1 MLIYDSVSIHNKR
14 ATIMRDGYYKYYAR
28 EIDKNAPYPN
38 DVVIVYRPPEE
49 VKKAYKR
56 FLDLRRLPA
65 IASHPKSDL
74 NIYDENSYLH
84 GEGVLPNLR
93 LENGNL
99 LLDCQLK
106 LKGKAKEFYDKGIKE
121 ISCGWSGEYEKVEGK
136 DYHYIQKFKDF
147 NHIAI
152 LERGRCGNM
161 CSIKDNAIMDENIT
175 DGKKATIGETRNWQ
189 GKKYKKVAEGKWE
202 EQGEEKERKEEK
214 TDKNE
219 NLIQE
224 AKKYKS
230 ADEFIKKQGKIIFRG
245 GDISNKDEIDS
256 MGNLGSGIYFSTSK
270 KQASSFGNLVE
281 AILPDKL
288 ANKNTII
295 KRKQKLEISKKLNF
309 EIDDEDF
316 LNDENFID
324 FYSDYLCP
332 FLEGENIKQS
342 KLGEVIKDVTGFD
355 GITRDYGD
363 ADEILIFNTKK
374 IKTKQYLIDIW
385 NKANNK
391 SKGVLDMEINELE
404 KLVDDKIKE
413 NLAKIKDEEPKDEPN
428 DEVEEEPTADDL
440 ENVDTEETTEEPTA
454 EELENVE
461 VKDKAINDGKKA
473 SIGTIKTW
481 GGVKYKKVAEGKWE
495 KVEEQPSAFRE
506 KTQMKEGDLDK
517 IQAMKN
523 MLAKE
528 KKPVKDNSIE
538 DNDPI
543 NIYDKKI
550 EDMKISIRDAF
561 IENSKGTYEAVEMGI
576 VKAKETEGKT
586 PCEIKQMVVKRV
598 LDKEVNINDMGI
610 VNELFDVALKNYEN
624 PVWKKK
630 QNIKDSAIDW
640 RTKSQKEIEE
650 ACKLK

>member
-1 MLIYDSVSIHNKR
+1 MLIYDAVSIHNKR
-14 ATIMRDGYYKYYAR
+14 ATIMRDGYYKYYAK
-28 EIDKNAPYPN
+28 EVDKTAPYPN

-49 VKKAYKR
+49 VKKAHKR

-65 IASHPKSDL
+65 IANHPASDL
-74 NIYDENSYLH
+74 NIYDENSYLD

-93 LENGNL
+93 LENGTL

-106 LKGKAKEFYDKGIKE
+106 LKGKGKEFYDKGIKE
-121 ISCGWSGEYEKVEGK
+121 ISCGWSGEYEKVEGNK
-136 DYHYIQKFKDF
+136 DYQYIQKFKDF

-161 CSIKDNAIMDENIT
+161 CSIKDNAIMDEMIT
-175 DGKKATIGETRNWQ
+175 DGKKATIGETRTWQ

-202 EQGEEKERKEEK
+202 EQVEKK
-214 TDKNE
+214 D
-219 NLIQE
+219 NLTSKDITINRLIEE
-224 AKKYKS
+224 AKEYKS
-230 ADEFIKKQGKIIFRG
+230 ADEFIKEQPYSILKRQI
-245 GDISNKDEIDS
+245 GDK
-256 MGNLGSGIYFSTSK
+256 FK
-270 KQASSFGNLVE
+270 KVEPFGNLWKSKGYNIFIE
-281 AILPDKL
+281 PIRQ
-288 ANKNTII
+288 NTG
-295 KRKQKLEISKKLNF
+295 
-309 EIDDEDF
+309 
-316 LNDENFID
+316 
-324 FYSDYLCP
+324 
-332 FLEGENIKQS
+332 FLEYLRKSNFVESAQDAG
-342 KLGEVIKDVTGFD
+342 GGD
-355 GITRDYGD
+355 G
-363 ADEILIFNTKK
+363 
-374 IKTKQYLIDIW
+374 YLLVKVKPELDNKELKDIW

-413 NLAKIKDEEPKDEPN
+413 NLAKIKDEEPKEEPN
-428 DEVEEEPTADDL
+428 EEVEEEPTADDL
-440 ENVDTEETTEEPTA
+440 ENLDTEETTEESTS

-461 VKDKAINDGKKA
+461 VKD
-473 SIGTIKTW
+473 
-481 GGVKYKKVAEGKWE
+481 E
-495 KVEEQPSAFRE
+495 
-506 KTQMKEGDLDK
+506 
-517 IQAMKN
+517 
-523 MLAKE
+523 AKE
-528 KKPVKDNSIE
+528 ESFIK

-543 NIYDKKI
+543 AIYDKKI

-630 QNIKDSAIDW
+630 QIIQDGAIDW
-640 RTKSQKEIEE
+640 RLKSKKEIEE